1 MAAKRTHRKHYFLLR
16 VSAKKTIRLGVKAR
30 NATSSVILSRTL
42 GDVAAGTEGMS
53 ITCANAECALRQN
66 GETFPHPVYLAEF
79 TDNRAYIVDKLNKQG
94 VPTSCVVYAHNQ
106 GKFQKQFDTKG
117 KRSLAKMSG
126 AEGFFVL
133 SPIRQSRS
141 PGKGVSHGGTSG
153 PNGKARKTQINR
165 GAIARAARAGIVLD
179 ARAAA

>member
-1 MAAKRTHRKHYFLLR
+1 MSVKRKHYFLLK
-16 VSAKKTIRLGVKAR
+16 VSARKTIRLGVKAR

-42 GDVAAGTEGMS
+42 GDIASGTEGMS

-66 GETFPHPVYLAEF
+66 GEAFPHPVYLAEF

-94 VPTSCVVYAHNQ
+94 VPISCVVYAHKQ

-133 SPIRQSRS
+133 SPIGKRTGSSKPQPN
-141 PGKGVSHGGTSG
+141 PGGRYGT
-153 PNGKARKTQINR
+153 RKSAISR

-179 ARAAA
+179 ARAA